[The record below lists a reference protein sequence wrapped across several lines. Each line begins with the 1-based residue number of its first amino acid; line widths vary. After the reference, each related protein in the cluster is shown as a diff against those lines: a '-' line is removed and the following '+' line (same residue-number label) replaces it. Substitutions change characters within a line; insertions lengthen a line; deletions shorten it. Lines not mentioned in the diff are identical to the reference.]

1 VASIDVLANVLLLS
15 EGLLPDVWNRFL
27 DEGGNVLSL
36 LSIVALVALRAT
48 AFAQNTSNNQEAKEN
63 PTRRAHVDQSIVV
76 GAHLTPEE
84 AEEGKINGL
93 YQPVY
98 KFEREGNC
106 DGIIETDRSAI
117 IPAAERAKF
126 ERVRN
131 KFLFMSYR
139 GIGNCLFKMKQFA
152 EAEQTYIKA
161 VDYADKDDDSYPI
174 NYESIALCRMAQQQ
188 LDTVEEPLQ
197 KAVSLL
203 GEQIQHF
210 KKSDTYDPH
219 DVVANDVRDSQ
230 DVALTYLAVLRFR
243 QQRFSDAF
251 SLLDQAYEQAIKFQ
265 ARNQSVEL
273 IVGTARTIAIAIG
286 DDAANAVWIKRS
298 PISN

>member
-1 VASIDVLANVLLLS
+1 MLR
-15 EGLLPDVWNRFL
+15 P
-27 DEGGNVLSL
+27 
-36 LSIVALVALRAT
+36 LSIVALLALSAT
-48 AFAQNTSNNQEAKEN
+48 AFAQTTSSNRDTEET
-63 PTRRAHVDQSIVV
+63 PTRRVHVDQSIVV

-84 AEEGKINGL
+84 AEEGKINDL

-161 VDYADKDDDSYPI
+161 VDYADKNDDSYAI

-188 LDTVEEPLQ
+188 LDTAEEPLQ

-230 DVALTYLAVLRFR
+230 DVTLTYLAVLRFR
-243 QQRFSDAF
+243 QQRFSDTF
-251 SLLDQAYEQAIKFQ
+251 LLLDQAYDQALKFQ
-265 ARNQSVEL
+265 ARIQTIEF
-273 IVGTARTIAIAIG
+273 IVGTARTIAVAIG
-286 DDAANAVWIKRS
+286 DDSANAVWMGRV
-298 PISN
+298 PTSN

>member
-1 VASIDVLANVLLLS
+1 MLLLS
-15 EGLLPDVWNRFL
+15 GGHLPSICDRLL
-27 DEGGNVLSL
+27 DEGDNVLRL
-36 LSIVALVALRAT
+36 LSIVALLALYAS
-48 AFAQNTSNNQEAKEN
+48 AFAQTTSTNQETKET
-63 PTRRAHVDQSIVV
+63 PTRRVHVDQSIVV

-84 AEEGKINGL
+84 AEEGKINDL

-117 IPAAERAKF
+117 IPAAEQAKF
-126 ERVRN
+126 EKVRN

-161 VDYADKDDDSYPI
+161 VDYADKDDDSYAI

-188 LDTVEEPLQ
+188 LDTAEEPLQ

-203 GEQIQHF
+203 GEQIQHL

-243 QQRFSDAF
+243 QQRFSEAF
-251 SLLDQAYEQAIKFQ
+251 SLLDRAYDQAIQFQ
-265 ARNQSVEL
+265 AEIHTVEL
-273 IVGTARTIAIAIG
+273 IVGTARAIAVAIG
-286 DDAANAVWIKRS
+286 DDAANAVWMKRA